1 MRIVVAT
8 ILGLALVATAHQAA
22 AYVVTVATSVP
33 ARSIAD
39 ADELKAAVR
48 SAIDTV
54 LRRAIAFAPTF
65 VTLEAVR
72 IVDGQL
78 YILLV
83 IGDDEGEAMMR
94 ALAAGAGP
102 GPDSAERPVGEGPAE
117 GNGTRWQ

>member
-1 MRIVVAT
+1 MNNLLRFVAVGT
-8 ILGLALVATAHQAA
+8 ILGLVLLAPAHQAE

-48 SAIDTV
+48 SAIDDV
-54 LRRAIAFAPTF
+54 LRNAIAFSPTF
-65 VTLEAVR
+65 VTLEAAR
-72 IVDGQL
+72 IVDGRL

-94 ALAAGAGP
+94 ALAVGAGR
-102 GPDSAERPVGEGPAE
+102 ERTEPSY
-117 GNGTRWQ
+117 